1 MLLQLTYGVR
11 CLRVMEQVLFDV
23 KTQIILVNMFFS
35 FLQHLVS
42 LLVASDMEVV
52 LSVLGVLYV
61 FRYVTLYTVAGTG
74 CIHLWLIKAV

>member
-1 MLLQLTYGVR
+1 
-11 CLRVMEQVLFDV
+11 MEQVLFDV
-23 KTQIILVNMFFS
+23 KTQPLFKLTFFFS

-74 CIHLWLIKAV
+74 CICLWLVKPV